1 MSRKIENRDFR
12 RTLVKAL
19 AVVAFMVLVAEGSG
33 AVLAQSRTESRTE
46 LRAEFHQ
53 SYPLSAGGRV
63 SLENIQG
70 AVRVIGWDRN
80 EVRVDAVKRAYSA
93 ERLAE
98 ADIRVDVTADA
109 VRIKTRYPQSTL
121 NFNNDGDERFQ
132 NPASVEYTLSVPR
145 GARLDSITLVNGALS
160 IEGMTG
166 EVKASSVNGHVAA
179 RELSSRVRL
188 SVVNGGLEAA
198 FNQLGAAN
206 DIELTSVNGP
216 VTITLPSDSNAELRV
231 NSVHGNIVNDFG
243 LPVRRGP
250 YVGRDLAGT
259 LGAGGA
265 SVKLSSV
272 NGPVRVRRAS
282 DGRPLSPVTNHLSE
296 TRRSDDEEDE
306 DEADIEKGIE
316 ETNRELR
323 EADREIREASREI
336 ERATRETE
344 RERQDAARE
353 AERELRESK
362 REIEE
367 AKREAA
373 REAADAAREAERERR
388 EIERERREVER
399 ERGRGTRT
407 TTSRTRTIIDGRV
420 VSDTGDVVEYGDPGY
435 RQQESKSFAATGT
448 PRVRVETFDGYVT
461 VRAWDKP
468 EVSLTAFKRA
478 SDEHEMKGIKL
489 RAEQSGGEIVLAAE
503 FDKSFARA
511 VRKEGERVVAFTS
524 GASVSYELFVP
535 RKAVVRA
542 STGDGRLIVEGVNGE
557 LELRTGDGPIQ
568 VTGGRGRL
576 HAETGDG
583 RINVS
588 DFDGEAEARTGDGRI
603 SLDGR
608 FTRLDARTGDG
619 SISLALPT
627 GTNATLETNA
637 ESVFNDGLAV
647 AEGEDSQSAT
657 RRVRRWRIG
666 QGGNLFSLHT
676 GDGQIFLRQR

>member
-1 MSRKIENRDFR
+1 LS
-12 RTLVKAL
+12 AL
-19 AVVAFMVLVAEGSG
+19 AFVAFALSIAATS
-33 AVLAQSRTESRTE
+33 AATFAQSRAE
-46 LRAEFHQ
+46 LSVEFHQ
-53 SYPLSAGGRV
+53 SYPLAAGGRV

-98 ADIRVDVTADA
+98 ADIRVEATADA
-109 VRIKTRYPQSTL
+109 VRIKTRYPQNTL
-121 NFNNDGDERFQ
+121 NFNNSAEERFN

-179 RELSSRVRL
+179 RGLSSRVRL
-188 SVVNGGLEAA
+188 SVVNGALEAA

-216 VTITLPSDSNAELRV
+216 VTVTLPSDSNAELRA
-231 NSVHGNIVNDFG
+231 NSVHGTIGNDFG

-272 NGPVRVRRAS
+272 NGPVRIRRAA

-296 TRRSDDEEDE
+296 TRRSGDEEDGDDE
-306 DEADIEKGIE
+306 DDVEKGIE

-323 EADREIREASREI
+323 EAEREILESSREI

-353 AERELRESK
+353 AARELRESK

-367 AKREAA
+367 AKREAE
-373 REAADAAREAERERR
+373 REHLDAAREAERERR
-388 EIERERREVER
+388 EIEREKQEIER
-399 ERGRGTRT
+399 ERRRGTRT

-420 VSDTGDVVEYGDPGY
+420 VSDTGDSVEYGDPGF
-435 RQQESKSFAATGT
+435 RQQESKSFKTTGT
-448 PRVRVETFDGYVT
+448 PRVRVETFEGYVN

-511 VRKEGERVVAFTS
+511 VKKEGERVVAFSS

-535 RKAVVRA
+535 RSALVRA
-542 STGDGRLIVEGVNGE
+542 STGDGRLSVEGVNGE
-557 LELRTGDGPIQ
+557 LDLRTGDGPIQ

-576 HAETGDG
+576 HAQTGDG
-583 RINVS
+583 RINVT
-588 DFDGEAEARTGDGRI
+588 DYDGEAEARTGDGRI

-608 FTRLDARTGDG
+608 FTRVNARTGDG
-619 SISLALPT
+619 SISLALPAN
-627 GTNATLETNA
+627 TNATIETNA

-647 AEGEDSQSAT
+647 AEGEDSQPPS
-657 RRVRRWRIG
+657 RGVRRWRIG
-666 QGGNLFSLHT
+666 QGGNLFSLQT
-676 GDGQIFLRQR
+676 GEGRIFLRQR